1 MRKLVPGLLALCIL
15 VGVAACDRAE
25 ISFNNLPDLPTV
37 VPTPRPQE
45 VEQPTISPTPDQDT
59 ADGAEQ
65 GIIDDDHVPTGR
77 IVHLD
82 WNWDWDL
89 GQDDWFEVQIWPDDD
104 DAEPTVFGWFKST
117 RLSLTR
123 LRLLPGRYRWRVVVV
138 RGRDENRVELS
149 GYSQTGIFVLEQP
162 GVVASTITPDIDD
175 ADRATATPTAVR
187 TATATLTRVVVPTR
201 LPPTRVVVPPTA
213 IPSMTPTVPDDPTE
227 TVTPE
232 DATETATP
240 EDPAETPTSDDTPT
254 TPTETAVTPD
264 SPMATSTPFPD
275 ELPTTTVTQEAY
287 PNP

>member
-1 MRKLVPGLLALCIL
+1 M
-15 VGVAACDRAE
+15 
-25 ISFNNLPDLPTV
+25 
-37 VPTPRPQE
+37 
-45 VEQPTISPTPDQDT
+45 
-59 ADGAEQ
+59 
-65 GIIDDDHVPTGR
+65 
-77 IVHLD
+77 
-82 WNWDWDL
+82 
-89 GQDDWFEVQIWPDDD
+89 
-104 DAEPTVFGWFKST
+104 FGWFKST

-232 DATETATP
+232 D
-240 EDPAETPTSDDTPT
+240 PAETPTSDDTPT

-287 PNP
+287 PNPWALQESYHRLPERVSTKRGPLFDASVGRGRMGDIFENGSSGRGAMV